1 MLPPTIL
8 CYPDC
13 TAKCALPPC
22 QLALSPQSATPTP
35 HQMIILQPQ
44 LYPLN
49 DAFPHAVESKS
60 LLKKKI
66 HITPHLTIP
75 KPLSTQYLLLKSVE
89 VSDVHAGTINLY
101 AVNLVTLERS
111 VSTTFLII
119 FVDLSNA
126 ESPETS
132 PLDFATKWVTIDD
145 ICLTWDR
152 KILETEN
159 WLNDQVKNA
168 AQKLLKQ
175 INEVQGSC
183 EFNVFDSLNLSLSTC
198 IN

>member
-1 MLPPTIL
+1 
-8 CYPDC
+8 
-13 TAKCALPPC
+13 
-22 QLALSPQSATPTP
+22 
-35 HQMIILQPQ
+35 MIILQPQ

-49 DAFPHAVESKS
+49 DAFPHPVESK
-60 LLKKKI
+60 KKE
-66 HITPHLTIP
+66 PHHSSFDNPQTFINLVSVIV
-75 KPLSTQYLLLKSVE
+75 KQSVE
-89 VSDVHAGTINLY
+89 VSNVHAGTINLY

-111 VSTTFLII
+111 VSTTFLNI

-145 ICLTWDR
+145 ICLTVWDR

-159 WLNDQVKNA
+159 WLNDQVINA
-168 AQKLLKQ
+168 TQKLLKKQHGVSGLQDTLLQQ